1 VESVKRIEILAAS
14 AEMNKIIKALDKA
27 EVPGY
32 SVIENVTG
40 KGHWGTVSD
49 ELNLGSSKLGNF
61 YLICFCS
68 QEQLE
73 LLEATIKPVLKK
85 YGGVCYASDAFK
97 VY

>member
-1 VESVKRIEILAAS
+1 VYPVKRIEIVATS
-14 AEMNKIIKALDKA
+14 AEMAKIIKVLDKA

-68 QEQLE
+68 QEQLDFV
-73 LLEATIKPVLKK
+73 AAAIKPIFKK
-85 YGGVCYASDAFK
+85 YGGVCYISDALK
-97 VY
+97 VN